1 MQQNIPEET
10 TSFVGRAAELARLA
24 EALREQRLVTLVG
37 GAGVGKSRL
46 ALHALGTAP
55 SGIGS
60 IYWADLWP
68 LRSDELLAATVA
80 DALGLSDH
88 TPRIPLDALCGW
100 VADRAVLLALDSCE
114 HLVPSC
120 RHLVGEL
127 LTACPNLTVLTTS
140 REPLGAIRETVLPV
154 PPLAPATEAL
164 ALFQQRAE
172 GVGRP
177 LRGLAEQRLAA
188 GLCARLD
195 GVPLALELA
204 AAQLRHHT
212 LAETSDRIRSGLDLL
227 DDPDRSAPDRS
238 TSGRSAPDGPAPD
251 GPSPG
256 GPSPGRSDSGRS
268 DSRPSA
274 SGPSRTGSGSSGGS
288 PPGDAPSSGA
298 DAGRSGPGPSGIGE
312 ELRRPARHSAV
323 RTAVGWSHELCRP
336 TERLLWARLTVFPA
350 GFDGGLAEQVC
361 SGGPLTAGELRSCL
375 AGLVNK
381 SVVTVEGGR
390 YRLLDSIREYGRM
403 WLRELGETEQ
413 LAARHA
419 AAVVELSRQAR
430 TEWPGARQQAWYE
443 RIEELYHDVR
453 EALRF
458 LLGTDPE
465 AALELAGN
473 VAFFWVCCGH
483 LYETH
488 HYLELAL
495 ACTEGSSEART
506 RGLWSLGL
514 ARVLQGDHES
524 GRALAE
530 QTRQEAALARN
541 EEGLRGAAY
550 LEALAALL
558 AGRPLAALATAD
570 AALRDTGRAPEPA
583 SGSTLVRLARLF
595 ALTGAGRLKEARREA
610 EALRREC
617 VRLGEYWTRSYT
629 DYQLALIALFEDRP
643 GPAGAHAR
651 AMLDAKRRIG
661 DRFGIALGLE
671 LLAAAQAR
679 EGEPERAALAY
690 GAAAQHW
697 EIVGHPQRG
706 TPEVAPL
713 RDEGQAAARA
723 RLGDAE
729 YEALFREALHADRDE
744 VLARATRPAPESSR

>member
-1 MQQNIPEET
+1 M
-10 TSFVGRAAELARLA
+10 
-24 EALREQRLVTLVG
+24 
-37 GAGVGKSRL
+37 
-46 ALHALGTAP
+46 
-55 SGIGS
+55 
-60 IYWADLWP
+60 
-68 LRSDELLAATVA
+68 
-80 DALGLSDH
+80 
-88 TPRIPLDALCGW
+88 
-100 VADRAVLLALDSCE
+100 
-114 HLVPSC
+114 
-120 RHLVGEL
+120 
-127 LTACPNLTVLTTS
+127 
-140 REPLGAIRETVLPV
+140 
-154 PPLAPATEAL
+154 
-164 ALFQQRAE
+164 
-172 GVGRP
+172 
-177 LRGLAEQRLAA
+177 
-188 GLCARLD
+188 
-195 GVPLALELA
+195 
-204 AAQLRHHT
+204 
-212 LAETSDRIRSGLDLL
+212 
-227 DDPDRSAPDRS
+227 
-238 TSGRSAPDGPAPD
+238 
-251 GPSPG
+251 
-256 GPSPGRSDSGRS
+256 
-268 DSRPSA
+268 
-274 SGPSRTGSGSSGGS
+274 
-288 PPGDAPSSGA
+288 
-298 DAGRSGPGPSGIGE
+298 
-312 ELRRPARHSAV
+312 
-323 RTAVGWSHELCRP
+323 GWSHELCRP

-361 SGGPLTAGELRSCL
+361 NGGPLTPEELRSCL

-419 AAVVELSRQAR
+419 AAIVELSRQAR

-443 RIEELYHDVR
+443 RVEELYHDVR

-458 LLGTDPE
+458 LLGSDP
-465 AALELAGN
+465 AGALELAGN

-514 ARVLQGDHES
+514 ARVLHGDHES
-524 GRALAE
+524 GRSFAE
-530 QTRQEAALARN
+530 LTRQEAALARN
-541 EEGLRGAAY
+541 DEGLRGAAY

-583 SGSTLVRLARLF
+583 FGSTLCRLARLF

-651 AMLDAKRRIG
+651 DMLDAKRRIG

-723 RLGDAE
+723 RLGDA
-729 YEALFREALHADRDE
+729 
-744 VLARATRPAPESSR
+744 

>member
-1 MQQNIPEET
+1 MADYRPVGRKTGPVQQNIPEET

-55 SGIGS
+55 PGAGS

-88 TPRIPLDALCGW
+88 TPRMPLDALCGW
-100 VADRAVLLALDSCE
+100 VADRAVLLVLDSCE

-127 LTACPNLTVLTTS
+127 LTACPHLTVLTTS
-140 REPLGAIRETVLPV
+140 REPLGAIREAVLPV
-154 PPLAPATEAL
+154 PPLAPGTEAV
-164 ALFQQRAE
+164 ALFRQRAE
-172 GVGRP
+172 AVGRP
-177 LRGLAEQRLAA
+177 LREVSEQRLAA

-227 DDPDRSAPDRS
+227 DDP
-238 TSGRSAPDGPAPD
+238 GRSGPGA
-251 GPSPG
+251 
-256 GPSPGRSDSGRS
+256 
-268 DSRPSA
+268 A
-274 SGPSRTGSGSSGGS
+274 SGPGGAEPGPSGAGPGPDGGS
-288 PPGDAPSSGA
+288 PPGGVPSSGT
-298 DAGRSGPGPSGIGE
+298 RSGLSVPGPSGPGE

-361 SGGPLTAGELRSCL
+361 SGGPLTPGELRSCL

-413 LAARHA
+413 LATRHA
-419 AAVVELSRQAR
+419 AALVELSRQAR

-443 RIEELYHDVR
+443 RIEELYHDMR

-458 LLGTDPE
+458 LLGTDPA

-514 ARVLQGDHES
+514 ARVLHGDHEA
-524 GRALAE
+524 GRSLAE
-530 QTRQEAALARN
+530 LTRQEAALARN

-583 SGSTLVRLARLF
+583 FGSTLCRLARLF

-651 AMLDAKRRIG
+651 DMLDAKRRIG

-671 LLAAAQAR
+671 LLAAAHAR

-744 VLARATRPAPESSR
+744 VLARATRPAPESRR

>member
-37 GAGVGKSRL
+37 GSGVGKSRL
-46 ALHALGTAP
+46 ALHALGTAQP
-55 SGIGS
+55 GVGS

-100 VADRAVLLALDSCE
+100 VADRAVLLVLDSCE

-127 LTACPNLTVLTTS
+127 LTACPQLTVLTTS

-154 PPLAPATEAL
+154 PPLAPGTEAL

-172 GVGRP
+172 AVGRP
-177 LRGLAEQRLAA
+177 LREVPEQRLAA
-188 GLCARLD
+188 ELCARLD

-227 DDPDRSAPDRS
+227 DDP
-238 TSGRSAPDGPAPD
+238 
-251 GPSPG
+251 
-256 GPSPGRSDSGRS
+256 
-268 DSRPSA
+268 
-274 SGPSRTGSGSSGGS
+274 
-288 PPGDAPSSGA
+288 
-298 DAGRSGPGPSGIGE
+298 GRSGPGGPSGPTGSGPPGGAAAGLSGPGE

-361 SGGPLTAGELRSCL
+361 SGGPLTSGELRTCL

-413 LAARHA
+413 LATRHA

-430 TEWPGARQQAWYE
+430 TEWPGARQQGWYE

-458 LLGTDPE
+458 LLASDPA

-514 ARVLQGDHES
+514 ARVLHGDHES

-530 QTRQEAALARN
+530 LTRREAGLARN

-583 SGSTLVRLARLF
+583 FGSTLCRLARLF

-651 AMLDAKRRIG
+651 DMLDAKRRIG

-744 VLARATRPAPESSR
+744 VLARATRPAPESRR

>member
-55 SGIGS
+55 PGAGS

-88 TPRIPLDALCGW
+88 TPRMPLDALCGW
-100 VADRAVLLALDSCE
+100 VADRAVLLVLDSCE

-140 REPLGAIRETVLPV
+140 REPLGAIREAVLPV
-154 PPLAPATEAL
+154 PPLAPGTEAV
-164 ALFQQRAE
+164 ALFRQRAE
-172 GVGRP
+172 AVGRP
-177 LRGLAEQRLAA
+177 LREISEQRLAA

-227 DDPDRSAPDRS
+227 DDP
-238 TSGRSAPDGPAPD
+238 GRSGPGEAEP
-251 GPSPG
+251 GPPG
-256 GPSPGRSDSGRS
+256 AG
-268 DSRPSA
+268 
-274 SGPSRTGSGSSGGS
+274 SGPGGGS
-288 PPGDAPSSGA
+288 PPGGLPSSGT
-298 DAGRSGPGPSGIGE
+298 GSGPSVPGPSVPGE

-361 SGGPLTAGELRSCL
+361 SGGPLTPGELRSCL

-419 AAVVELSRQAR
+419 AALVELSRQAR

-458 LLGTDPE
+458 LLGTDPA

-514 ARVLQGDHES
+514 ARVLHGDHEA
-524 GRALAE
+524 GRSLAE
-530 QTRQEAALARN
+530 LTRQEAALARN

-550 LEALAALL
+550 LEALAALM

-583 SGSTLVRLARLF
+583 FGSTLCRLARLF

-651 AMLDAKRRIG
+651 DMLDAKRRIG

-723 RLGDAE
+723 RLGDAG

-744 VLARATRPAPESSR
+744 VLARATRPAPESHR

>member
-46 ALHALGTAP
+46 ALHALGTASP
-55 SGIGS
+55 GAGS

-88 TPRIPLDALCGW
+88 TPRMPLDALCGW
-100 VADRAVLLALDSCE
+100 VADRAVLLVLDSCE

-127 LTACPNLTVLTTS
+127 LTACPHLTVLTTS
-140 REPLGAIRETVLPV
+140 REPLGAIREAVLPV
-154 PPLAPATEAL
+154 PPLAPGTEAV
-164 ALFQQRAE
+164 ALFRQRAE
-172 GVGRP
+172 AVGRP
-177 LRGLAEQRLAA
+177 LREVSEQRLAA

-227 DDPDRSAPDRS
+227 DDP
-238 TSGRSAPDGPAPD
+238 GRSGPGA
-251 GPSPG
+251 
-256 GPSPGRSDSGRS
+256 
-268 DSRPSA
+268 A
-274 SGPSRTGSGSSGGS
+274 SGPGGAEPGPSGAGPGPDGGS
-288 PPGDAPSSGA
+288 PPGGVPSSGT
-298 DAGRSGPGPSGIGE
+298 RSGLSVPGPSGPGE

-361 SGGPLTAGELRSCL
+361 SGGPLTPGELRSCL

-413 LAARHA
+413 LATRHA
-419 AAVVELSRQAR
+419 AALVELSRQAR

-443 RIEELYHDVR
+443 RIEELYHDMR

-458 LLGTDPE
+458 LLGTDPA

-514 ARVLQGDHES
+514 ARVLHGDHEA
-524 GRALAE
+524 GRSLAE
-530 QTRQEAALARN
+530 LTRQEAALARN

-583 SGSTLVRLARLF
+583 FGSTLCRLARLF

-651 AMLDAKRRIG
+651 DMLDAKRRIG

-671 LLAAAQAR
+671 LLAAAHAR

-744 VLARATRPAPESSR
+744 VLARATRPAPESRR

>member
-55 SGIGS
+55 PGAGS

-88 TPRIPLDALCGW
+88 TPRMPLDALCGW
-100 VADRAVLLALDSCE
+100 VADRAVLLVLDSCE

-127 LTACPNLTVLTTS
+127 LTACPHLTVLTTS
-140 REPLGAIRETVLPV
+140 REPLGAIREAVLPV
-154 PPLAPATEAL
+154 PPLAPGTEAV
-164 ALFQQRAE
+164 ALFRQRAE
-172 GVGRP
+172 AVGRP
-177 LRGLAEQRLAA
+177 LREVSEQRLAA

-227 DDPDRSAPDRS
+227 DDP
-238 TSGRSAPDGPAPD
+238 GRSGPGA
-251 GPSPG
+251 
-256 GPSPGRSDSGRS
+256 
-268 DSRPSA
+268 A
-274 SGPSRTGSGSSGGS
+274 SGPGGAEPGPSGAGPGPDGGS
-288 PPGDAPSSGA
+288 PPGGVPSSGT
-298 DAGRSGPGPSGIGE
+298 RSGLSVPGPSGPGE

-361 SGGPLTAGELRSCL
+361 SGGPLTPGELRSCL

-413 LAARHA
+413 LATRHA
-419 AAVVELSRQAR
+419 AALVELSRQAR

-443 RIEELYHDVR
+443 RIEELYHDMR

-458 LLGTDPE
+458 LLGTDPA

-514 ARVLQGDHES
+514 ARVLHGDHEA
-524 GRALAE
+524 GRSLAE
-530 QTRQEAALARN
+530 LTRQEAALARN

-583 SGSTLVRLARLF
+583 FGSTLCRLARLF

-651 AMLDAKRRIG
+651 DMLDAKRRIG

-671 LLAAAQAR
+671 LLAAAHAR

-744 VLARATRPAPESSR
+744 VLARATRPAPESRR

>member
-1 MQQNIPEET
+1 MADYRPVGRKTGPVQQNIPEET

-55 SGIGS
+55 PGAGS

-88 TPRIPLDALCGW
+88 TPRMPLDALCGW
-100 VADRAVLLALDSCE
+100 VADRAVLLVLDSCE

-127 LTACPNLTVLTTS
+127 LTACPHLTVLTTS
-140 REPLGAIRETVLPV
+140 REPLGAIREAVLPV
-154 PPLAPATEAL
+154 PPLAPGTEAV
-164 ALFQQRAE
+164 ALFRQRAE
-172 GVGRP
+172 AVGRP
-177 LRGLAEQRLAA
+177 LREVSEQRLAA

-227 DDPDRSAPDRS
+227 DDP
-238 TSGRSAPDGPAPD
+238 GRSGPGA
-251 GPSPG
+251 
-256 GPSPGRSDSGRS
+256 
-268 DSRPSA
+268 A
-274 SGPSRTGSGSSGGS
+274 SGPGGAEPGPSGAGPGPDGGS
-288 PPGDAPSSGA
+288 PPGGVPSSGT
-298 DAGRSGPGPSGIGE
+298 RSGLSVPGPSGPGE

-361 SGGPLTAGELRSCL
+361 SGGPLTPGELRSCL

-413 LAARHA
+413 LATRHA
-419 AAVVELSRQAR
+419 AALVELSRQAR

-443 RIEELYHDVR
+443 RIEELYHDMR

-458 LLGTDPE
+458 LLGTDPA

-514 ARVLQGDHES
+514 ARVLHGDHEA
-524 GRALAE
+524 GRSLAE
-530 QTRQEAALARN
+530 LTRQEAALARN

-583 SGSTLVRLARLF
+583 FGSTLCRLARLF

-651 AMLDAKRRIG
+651 DMLDAKRRIG

-671 LLAAAQAR
+671 LLAAAHAR

-744 VLARATRPAPESSR
+744 VLARATRPAPEGRR

>member
-55 SGIGS
+55 PGAGS

-88 TPRIPLDALCGW
+88 TPRMPLDALCGW
-100 VADRAVLLALDSCE
+100 VADRAVLLVLDSCE

-127 LTACPNLTVLTTS
+127 LTACPHLTVLTTS
-140 REPLGAIRETVLPV
+140 REPLGAIREAVLPV
-154 PPLAPATEAL
+154 PPLAPGTEAV
-164 ALFQQRAE
+164 ALFRQRAE
-172 GVGRP
+172 AVGRP
-177 LRGLAEQRLAA
+177 LREVSEQRLAA

-227 DDPDRSAPDRS
+227 DDP
-238 TSGRSAPDGPAPD
+238 GRSGPGA
-251 GPSPG
+251 
-256 GPSPGRSDSGRS
+256 
-268 DSRPSA
+268 A
-274 SGPSRTGSGSSGGS
+274 SGPGGAEPGPSGAGPGPDGGS
-288 PPGDAPSSGA
+288 PPGGVPSSGT
-298 DAGRSGPGPSGIGE
+298 RSGLSVPGPSGPGE

-361 SGGPLTAGELRSCL
+361 SGGPLTPGELRSCL

-413 LAARHA
+413 LATRHA
-419 AAVVELSRQAR
+419 AALVELSRQAR

-443 RIEELYHDVR
+443 RIEELYHDMR

-458 LLGTDPE
+458 LLGTDPA

-514 ARVLQGDHES
+514 ARVLHGDHEA
-524 GRALAE
+524 GRSLAE
-530 QTRQEAALARN
+530 LTRQEAALARN

-583 SGSTLVRLARLF
+583 FGSTLCRLARLF

-651 AMLDAKRRIG
+651 DMLDAKRRIG

-671 LLAAAQAR
+671 LLAAAHAR

-744 VLARATRPAPESSR
+744 VLARATRPAPEGRR